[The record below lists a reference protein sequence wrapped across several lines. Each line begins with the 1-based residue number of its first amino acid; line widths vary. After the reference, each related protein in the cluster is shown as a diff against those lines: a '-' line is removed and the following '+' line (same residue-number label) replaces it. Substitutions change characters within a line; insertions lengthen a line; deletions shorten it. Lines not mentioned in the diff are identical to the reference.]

1 MQILTLSVK
10 QGWSCHHDARFSV
23 AQLLSF
29 FLSHF
34 IATFE
39 LGQKMESHHLVPFA
53 AAPTP
58 FRKYAATRSLAWNGC
73 FMHTDSKKQS
83 LESFAHHCTLTQESS
98 FHFWHPDHKQK
109 AEGSANRWLCLSRPV
124 WNSYLCK
131 GHRPW
136 VLVKIWEKSG
146 RKYWWF
152 LATLLWKGQFLKK
165 RSIFSQSDF

>member
-58 FRKYAATRSLAWNGC
+58 FRKYAATRSLACGGC
-73 FMHTDSKKQS
+73 HMHTDSKKQS
-83 LESFAHHCTLTQESS
+83 FESFAHCTMHPHRKA
-98 FHFWHPDHKQK
+98 HFIFGTSIINRKQK
-109 AEGSANRWLCLSRPV
+109 AVQIVDCVWAAQLGTLIYAKATERGFQSKYEKKAVANI
-124 WNSYLCK
+124 N
-131 GHRPW
+131 
-136 VLVKIWEKSG
+136 
-146 RKYWWF
+146 
-152 LATLLWKGQFLKK
+152 
-165 RSIFSQSDF
+165 DF